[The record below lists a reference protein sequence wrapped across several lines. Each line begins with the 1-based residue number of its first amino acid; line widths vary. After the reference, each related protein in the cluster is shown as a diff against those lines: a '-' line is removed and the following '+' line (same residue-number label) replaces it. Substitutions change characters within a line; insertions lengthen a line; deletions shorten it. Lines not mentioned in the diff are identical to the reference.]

1 MKWSCSFRVEQEVGC
16 AKGKDAPFVYWTRRA
31 VGACKT
37 RLPKLKD
44 FFFRDRRH
52 EVPRH
57 LSGGL
62 YIQKPYV
69 GQLEA
74 VCLAMDALLSLL

>member
-1 MKWSCSFRVEQEVGC
+1 MEQEAGC
-16 AKGKDAPFVYWTRRA
+16 ANGKDAPLVYWTRRG
-31 VGACKT
+31 VGARKT

-44 FFFRDRRH
+44 FFFFRDRRH

-62 YIQKPYV
+62 YIQKLYV
-69 GQLEA
+69 RQPEA
-74 VCLAMDALLSLL
+74 ACLSHGRAAVVIIASR